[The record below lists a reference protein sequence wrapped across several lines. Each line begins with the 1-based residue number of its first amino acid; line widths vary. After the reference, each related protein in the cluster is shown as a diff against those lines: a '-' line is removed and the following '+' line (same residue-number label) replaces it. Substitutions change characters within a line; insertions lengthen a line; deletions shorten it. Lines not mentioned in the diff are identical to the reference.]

1 MALMNSI
8 LSSPGT
14 SVRNID
20 RVLEDAQLK
29 GELKLN
35 SRKLKEFPKIAS
47 KYDLSDV
54 VKVGM
59 YNCCFILHLLLL
71 VFNQIL
77 LKKKFLVFVI

>member
-8 LSSPGT
+8 LSSPGA

-35 SRKLKEFPKIAS
+35 SRKLKEFPKIAC

-54 VKVGM
+54 VRAGM
-59 YNCCFILHLLLL
+59 
-71 VFNQIL
+71 
-77 LKKKFLVFVI
+77 

>member
-14 SVRNID
+14 SMRNID

-59 YNCCFILHLLLL
+59 YIIHALFCIMCLT
-71 VFNQIL
+71 
-77 LKKKFLVFVI
+77 

>member
-54 VKVGM
+54 VKVGT
-59 YNCCFILHLLLL
+59 YNYCFIFHLVLS
-71 VFNQIL
+71 VFNPIC
-77 LKKKFLVFVI
+77 

>member
-8 LSSPGT
+8 LSSPGA

-35 SRKLKEFPKIAS
+35 SRKLKEFPKIAN

-54 VKVGM
+54 VKAGM
-59 YNCCFILHLLLL
+59 HFSIK
-71 VFNQIL
+71 I
-77 LKKKFLVFVI
+77 KKN

>member
-1 MALMNSI
+1 MALMSSI

-54 VKVGM
+54 VKAGM
-59 YNCCFILHLLLL
+59 YPYKFRFFLF
-71 VFNQIL
+71 FNIPSV
-77 LKKKFLVFVI
+77 KIA

>member
-59 YNCCFILHLLLL
+59 YHCCFILHLLLL
-71 VFNQIL
+71 VLIQFVKKKL
-77 LKKKFLVFVI
+77 LKLLI

>member
-14 SVRNID
+14 SMRNID

-59 YNCCFILHLLLL
+59 YHCCFILPFYHLLLL
-71 VFNQIL
+71 VFNP
-77 LKKKFLVFVI
+77 VC